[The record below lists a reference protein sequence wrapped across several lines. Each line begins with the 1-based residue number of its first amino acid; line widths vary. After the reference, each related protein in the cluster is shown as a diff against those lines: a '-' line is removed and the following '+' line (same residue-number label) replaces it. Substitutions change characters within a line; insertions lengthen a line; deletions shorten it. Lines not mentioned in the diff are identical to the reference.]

1 MLRNF
6 FLNSNNMSYTIMQA
20 IVPRMRAALAASPA
34 SSTPA
39 SRTPAS
45 RSPASRTPASST
57 PASRSPASS
66 TPAPKSVWG
75 PRGWRWLHNLAI
87 SFPRRPTTVDRHV
100 AARRV
105 YEFIGRLPCQECRKH
120 SSVYLDSYPPDLT
133 DTHTF
138 QVWVWT
144 FHNDVNRRLGKPLFP
159 FSAYQQMYLS
169 EMCWASQPVD
179 CSKAF
184 D

>member
-1 MLRNF
+1 MLFRKMLRNF

-34 SSTPA
+34 S
-39 SRTPAS
+39 RT
-45 RSPASRTPASST
+45 PASRTPASST
-57 PASRSPASS
+57 PASSTPAS
-66 TPAPKSVWG
+66 PAPKSVWG

-120 SSVYLDSYPPDLT
+120 SSAYLDSYPPDLT

-138 QVWVWT
+138 QVWVWS
-144 FHNDVNRRLGKPLFP
+144 FHNAVNRRLGKPLFP